1 MIQTYLDQALSYG
14 QQFIYQGNVAS
25 YIPELANA
33 DTRQNGI
40 CILCK
45 NGNCYA
51 SGDSETYFTIQSI
64 SKVLNLAIA
73 LQTYGYKEVFG
84 KVKLEPSGDAFNS
97 IIKLD
102 TDSHIPFNPMINSG
116 AIVIVDFLQ
125 PRYTFE
131 EILAFAKKLC
141 MDDNLS
147 LDENVYHSELSTGSR
162 NRSIAYLLHSKGL
175 IHDNVEEVI
184 DLYFKLCSI
193 RVSAKSLAGFGLIL
207 ANDGINPFTGE
218 VLLEKG
224 IAKVVKTLMLTCG
237 LYDGSG
243 EFAVKVGIPA
253 KSGVGGGILSFVN
266 HEAGIGVFG
275 PSLDPKGNSIAG
287 IHMLEHLSHH
297 LHLHILDNDPLFSTL
312 INKKEIDRQ

>member
-1 MIQTYLDQALSYG
+1 MIQHYLDQALSYG
-14 QQFIYQGNVAS
+14 QQFINQGNVAT

-33 DTRQNGI
+33 DTNLTGI
-40 CILCK
+40 CILTK
-45 NGNCYA
+45 SGKCYC
-51 SGDSETYFTIQSI
+51 SGSSDEYFTIQSI
-64 SKVLNLAIA
+64 SKILNLAIA
-73 LQTYGYKEVFG
+73 LQTFGYKEIFE

-125 PRYTFE
+125 PRYSFE
-131 EILAFAKKLC
+131 DILDFAKKLC
-141 MDDNLS
+141 MDDSLS
-147 LDENVYHSELSTGSR
+147 LDENVYHSELKSGSR

-207 ANDGINPFTGE
+207 ANDGTNPFTGE

-224 IAKVVKTLMLTCG
+224 ITKVVKTLMLTCG

-243 EFAVKVGIPA
+243 EFAVKAGIPA

-266 HEAGIGVFG
+266 HQAGIGTFG
-275 PSLDPKGNSIAG
+275 PSLDAKGNSIAG
-287 IHMLEHLSHH
+287 IRMLEHLSHN
-297 LHLHILDNDPLFSTL
+297 LHLHILDEDTLFSTL
-312 INKKEIDRQ
+312 ITKTKE

>member
-1 MIQTYLDQALSYG
+1 MIQQYLDQALSYG
-14 QQFIYQGNVAS
+14 QQFVQQGNVAT

-33 DTRQNGI
+33 DKRITGL
-40 CILCK
+40 CILTK
-45 NGNCYA
+45 SGKCYS
-51 SGDSETYFTIQSI
+51 SGAAEEYFTIQSI
-64 SKVLNLAIA
+64 SKILNLAIA

-125 PRYTFE
+125 PRYSFE
-131 EILAFAKKLC
+131 DIMEYAKKLC
-141 MDDNLS
+141 MDDSLS
-147 LDENVYHSELSTGSR
+147 LDDSVYHSELLSGSR

-207 ANDGINPFTGE
+207 ANDGTNPFTGE

-243 EFAVKVGIPA
+243 EFAVKAGIPA

-266 HEAGIGVFG
+266 HEAGIGTFG
-275 PSLDPKGNSIAG
+275 PSLDSKGNSIAG
-287 IHMLEHLSHH
+287 IRMLEYLSQN
-297 LHLHILDNDPLFSTL
+297 LHLHILDNDPLFSSL
-312 INKKEIDRQ
+312 VNESKE

>member
-1 MIQTYLDQALSYG
+1 MIQQYLDQALSYG
-14 QQFIYQGNVAS
+14 QQFVHQGNVAT

-33 DTRQNGI
+33 DKRITG
-40 CILCK
+40 LCVLTK
-45 NGNCYA
+45 SGKCYS
-51 SGDSETYFTIQSI
+51 SGAAEEYFTIQSI
-64 SKVLNLAIA
+64 SKILNLAIA

-125 PRYTFE
+125 PRYSFE
-131 EILAFAKKLC
+131 DIMEYAKKLC
-141 MDDNLS
+141 MDESLS
-147 LDENVYHSELSTGSR
+147 LDDSVYHSELLSGSR

-207 ANDGINPFTGE
+207 ANDGTNPFTGE

-243 EFAVKVGIPA
+243 EFAVKAGIPA

-266 HEAGIGVFG
+266 HEAGIGTFG

-287 IHMLEHLSHH
+287 IRMLEYLSQN
-297 LHLHILDNDPLFSTL
+297 LHLHILDNDPLFSSL
-312 INKKEIDRQ
+312 VNESKE